1 MKKGIAL
8 LLSLVLVVGML
19 SGCSGSSTSSSSAS
33 SAPVQVAETSESSAS
48 TAEKLVI
55 QVAHAAAENDDSF
68 HHKNALFFKQYVEEL
83 SNGTIEIEIVV
94 NAQLGGERDYVEGM
108 QLGTIEMAS
117 TANMVLSNFDPRFA
131 VFDLPYLFKDYETA
145 YKVLDSD
152 VVAELIESFA
162 AEGGVR
168 VLAFHNGGF
177 RQFVGNVAINTAAD
191 MKGVKVRVPE
201 SDIYIDTFAALGANP
216 TPLAYNDTFTA
227 LQQGT
232 VDAFEIAPSVVLSD
246 GFYEVCSDLSI
257 INHLYAPAPFMIS
270 ESLYQSLTAEQQEI
284 ISKAAKM
291 AAADERAWFEAGE
304 AGVLSRLQENGMK
317 IDTPDI
323 AEFQAVVAASGLYEK
338 YEAKIGEEL
347 FTSIQELCK

>member
-8 LLSLVLVVGML
+8 LLSLVLVVGIL
-19 SGCSGSSTSSSSAS
+19 AGCGSSSAS
-33 SAPVQVAETSESSAS
+33 TTSAGSTSGQTAEKTETAAS
-48 TAEKLVI
+48 PTEKLVI
-55 QVAHAAAENDDSF
+55 QVAHASAENEDAF
-68 HHKNALFFKQYVEEL
+68 HHKNATLFKQYVEEL
-83 SNGTIEIEIVV
+83 SNGTIEIEIVG

-131 VFDLPYLFKDYETA
+131 VFDLPYLFKDYATA

-162 AEGGVR
+162 AESGVR
-168 VLAFHNGGF
+168 ILSFHNGGF
-177 RQFVGNVAINTAAD
+177 RQFVGNVALNTVAD
-191 MKGVKVRVPE
+191 IKGVKVRVPE
-201 SDIYIDTFAALGANP
+201 SDIYIDTFNALGANP

-291 AAADERAWFEAGE
+291 AADDERAWFEEGE
-304 AGVLSRLQENGMK
+304 AGVLSKLQEKGMT
-317 IDTPDI
+317 IDTPDV
-323 AEFQAVVAASGLYEK
+323 AEFQTVVNASGLYEK
-338 YEAKIGEEL
+338 YKAKIGEEL

>member
-8 LLSLVLVVGML
+8 LLTLILAVGLL
-19 SGCSGSSTSSSSAS
+19 SGCGGS
-33 SAPVQVAETSESSAS
+33 SAPSSSDSSTPVQAADKTETAAP
-48 TAEKLVI
+48 TEKVVI
-55 QVAHAAAENDDSF
+55 QLAHASAENEDAF

-83 SNGTIEIEIVV
+83 SNGTIEIEIVG

-131 VFDLPYLFKDYETA
+131 VFDLPYLFKDYATA

-162 AEGGVR
+162 AESGVR
-168 VLAFHNGGF
+168 ILAFHNGGF
-177 RQFVGNVAINTAAD
+177 RQFVGNVAINSAAD

-246 GFYEVCSDLSI
+246 GFYEVCSDLSM

-284 ISKAAKM
+284 IS
-291 AAADERAWFEAGE
+291 
-304 AGVLSRLQENGMK
+304 
-317 IDTPDI
+317 
-323 AEFQAVVAASGLYEK
+323 
-338 YEAKIGEEL
+338 
-347 FTSIQELCK
+347 